1 MKNLQFY
8 FLLYVHQLWNSES
21 SSTICFYYEDTKDH
35 RKFPKHNVDIET
47 TENIT
52 DDKDEE
58 NPLLG

>member
-1 MKNLQFY
+1 MFI
-8 FLLYVHQLWNSES
+8 NSES
-21 SSTICFYYEDTKDH
+21 SSTICFYYEDTKDQ
-35 RKFPKHNVDIET
+35 RKFPKHNVNIET

>member
-1 MKNLQFY
+1 MKNLQLH
-8 FLLYVHQLWNSES
+8 FLLYIHQLLNSES

-35 RKFPKHNVDIET
+35 RKSPKHNVDIET

-58 NPLLG
+58 NPLLS

>member
-1 MKNLQFY
+1 MFI
-8 FLLYVHQLWNSES
+8 NSES
-21 SSTICFYYEDTKDH
+21 SSTIYLYYEDTKDH
-35 RKFPKHNVDIET
+35 RKFLKHNVVIDT